1 MLTIDE
7 IGYVL
12 YLAHKDKETLE
23 DTTQADSLIEKLNA
37 WVVWNSMMG
46 DENV

>member
-7 IGYVL
+7 IGYIL
-12 YLAHKDKETLE
+12 HLIHKDMETLE
-23 DTTQADSLIEKLNA
+23 DTTHASSLADKLNA